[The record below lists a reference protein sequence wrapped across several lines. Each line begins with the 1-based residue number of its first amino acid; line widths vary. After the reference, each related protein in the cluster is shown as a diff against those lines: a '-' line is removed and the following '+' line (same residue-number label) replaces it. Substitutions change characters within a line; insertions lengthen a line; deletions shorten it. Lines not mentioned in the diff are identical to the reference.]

1 MNFVRVEDIIQQI
14 LGRVERLG
22 GKIIM
27 PKTEIPS
34 VRLVAVIQDTEG
46 DIIGLWNHVSG

>member
-1 MNFVRVEDIIQQI
+1 MGPGPIMNFVRVEDIVQI
-14 LGRVERLG
+14 LGRVERPG

-34 VRLVAVIQDTEG
+34 VGLVSVIQDSSE
-46 DIIGLWNHVSG
+46 I